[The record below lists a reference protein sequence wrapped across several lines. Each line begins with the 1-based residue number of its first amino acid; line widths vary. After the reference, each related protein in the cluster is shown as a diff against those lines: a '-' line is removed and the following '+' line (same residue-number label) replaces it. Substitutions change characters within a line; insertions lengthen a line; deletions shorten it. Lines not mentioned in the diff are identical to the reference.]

1 MNIHGPGTCAER
13 WIGIF
18 KDEGIDEQDLISSK
32 GIVAINAA
40 IDHLLEIATDVGM
53 GTTRGVFCP
62 QDRAFLHA
70 NVAIPAGMMRD
81 QALQRGHFLVVLRAI
96 VPRPPELFYPICPSI
111 VCHDFSLRSEEH
123 TSERRVG
130 KECVSTFRSRWSPYH

>member
-18 KDEGIDEQDLISSK
+18 KDEVLDEQDLISSK

-70 NVAIPAGMMRD
+70 NVAIPAWMMRELGSASCGD
-81 QALQRGHFLVVLRAI
+81 RRGQSGWNSVVRG
-96 VPRPPELFYPICPSI
+96 
-111 VCHDFSLRSEEH
+111 SL
-123 TSERRVG
+123 
-130 KECVSTFRSRWSPYH
+130 

>member
-18 KDEGIDEQDLISSK
+18 KDEVLDEQDLISSK

-81 QALQRGHFLVVLRAI
+81 QALRWEA
-96 VPRPPELFYPICPSI
+96 
-111 VCHDFSLRSEEH
+111 
-123 TSERRVG
+123 RRVG
-130 KECVSTFRSRWSPYH
+130 KECVSTCRSRGSKEN